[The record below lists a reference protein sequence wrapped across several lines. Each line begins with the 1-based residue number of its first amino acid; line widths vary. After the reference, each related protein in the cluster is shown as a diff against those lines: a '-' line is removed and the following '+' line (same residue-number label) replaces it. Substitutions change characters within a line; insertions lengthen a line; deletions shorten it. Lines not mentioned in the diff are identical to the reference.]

1 MKKKGIWVVIA
12 VIVVILALC
21 IGQYNGLVSKQEAV
35 ENQMSNVQ
43 VQLQRR
49 SDLIPNLVNT
59 VKGYAKHE
67 TEVYES
73 IADARAKMAG
83 ATTPDEMVEADGEL
97 TQALGRLFAVAEAY
111 PQLNSNENYLELQDQ
126 LEGTEN
132 RISTARRDYNE
143 TVKSYNT
150 KIRSFPTNIFAK
162 ILGFEKYELF
172 QASAEAQNAPTV
184 NFD

>member
-1 MKKKGIWVVIA
+1 MKKSVWIIIAVIA
-12 VIVVILALC
+12 VVVLLC
-21 IGQYNGLVSKQEAV
+21 VGQYNSLVSGQENV
-35 ENQMSNVQ
+35 ESEMANVQ

-67 TEVYES
+67 TEVYDAVS
-73 IADARAKMAG
+73 DARAKMAG
-83 ATTPDEMVEADGEL
+83 AQTPDEIVEADGEL
-97 TQALGRLFAVAEAY
+97 TQALSRLFAVAEAY

-143 TVKSYNT
+143 TVRKYNT
-150 KIRSFPTNIFAK
+150 KIRSFPTSIFANIF
-162 ILGFEKYELF
+162 GFEKYELF
-172 QASAEAQNAPTV
+172 QATESAQEVPEV

>member
-1 MKKKGIWVVIA
+1 MKKRIWAVVAILVVI
-12 VIVVILALC
+12 ILAVG
-21 IGQYNGLVSKQEAV
+21 IGQYNGLVSRQEEV

-67 TEVYES
+67 TEVYEAV
-73 IADARAKMAG
+73 ADARARMAG
-83 ATTPDEMVEADGEL
+83 AATPDEMVEADGEL

-111 PQLNSNENYLELQDQ
+111 PQLNSNENFLELQDQ

-150 KIRSFPTNIFAK
+150 KIRSFPTNLFAK
-162 ILGFEKYELF
+162 ILGFDKYELF
-172 QASAEAQNAPTV
+172 QASAEAQNAPDV